1 MTKRRSN
8 KKLTQEDIE
17 SIESFNITRKSE
29 NNVSNNIFTQIKID
43 VKPKTEN
50 QKRLLQAIKENE
62 IIIASG
68 FPGTGKAQ
76 PLHSKILTPN
86 GWVTMGEIDKGDY
99 VITPK
104 GISTKV
110 LDIFPQGEKKIYKI
124 TFSDGRTVESC
135 DEHLWKVFYK
145 GWKEKYRVLTLKEIM
160 EKHHKKMEE
169 GTLYIPLIESSSN
182 IDIELPMNPYLLGC
196 LIGDG
201 GMTNNTL
208 TFSNKDEEVLEF
220 VDSELNNYGYHLNK
234 LKYGNYDYNISSIG
248 VIKTSGKKGQY
259 TNLIKETLNELNLY
273 GKRSEEKFIPEIYK
287 KASKNQKIQLIQGLM
302 DTDGTTDARQC
313 SVSYSTSSK
322 KLCDDFVE
330 LIHSIGGIVNVRER
344 KPKYTYNGEVKEGL
358 TNYNIYIRYHN
369 PKDLFSLSRKK
380 NICEKYQYKDLKLG
394 IENIEYVG
402 EMEAKCIMVEDS
414 DHLYITDNYIVTHN
428 TFLACAEALKLLK
441 NHELPFKKIILVK
454 SVTTLKDEE
463 IGFLKGTM
471 EEKMEPFMDSFLD
484 NFNKIIGENL
494 TNKLREMKYIEI
506 KPIAYVRGRS
516 IDNSIIIMDEAQN
529 ISIDN
534 MRTLMTRIGENSKM
548 VILGDIK
555 QKDIRNKKESS
566 LEVVIERFKEKKG
579 FGIVELRNPEDIVRN
594 PIIKVIEDI
603 FDQIEEE
610 KGNNGKKQILKD

>member
-50 QKRLLQAIKENE
+50 QKKLLQAIKDNE
-62 IIIASG
+62 IIITSG
-68 FPGTGKAQ
+68 FPGTGK
-76 PLHSKILTPN
+76 
-86 GWVTMGEIDKGDY
+86 
-99 VITPK
+99 
-104 GISTKV
+104 
-110 LDIFPQGEKKIYKI
+110 
-124 TFSDGRTVESC
+124 
-135 DEHLWKVFYK
+135 
-145 GWKEKYRVLTLKEIM
+145 
-160 EKHHKKMEE
+160 
-169 GTLYIPLIESSSN
+169 
-182 IDIELPMNPYLLGC
+182 
-196 LIGDG
+196 
-201 GMTNNTL
+201 
-208 TFSNKDEEVLEF
+208 
-220 VDSELNNYGYHLNK
+220 
-234 LKYGNYDYNISSIG
+234 
-248 VIKTSGKKGQY
+248 
-259 TNLIKETLNELNLY
+259 
-273 GKRSEEKFIPEIYK
+273 
-287 KASKNQKIQLIQGLM
+287 
-302 DTDGTTDARQC
+302 
-313 SVSYSTSSK
+313 
-322 KLCDDFVE
+322 
-330 LIHSIGGIVNVRER
+330 
-344 KPKYTYNGEVKEGL
+344 
-358 TNYNIYIRYHN
+358 
-369 PKDLFSLSRKK
+369 
-380 NICEKYQYKDLKLG
+380 
-394 IENIEYVG
+394 
-402 EMEAKCIMVEDS
+402 
-414 DHLYITDNYIVTHN
+414 

-548 VILGDIK
+548 IILGDIK

-566 LEVVIERFKEKKG
+566 LEVVIERFKEKEG